1 VIWLLVGGIGLFLL
15 GMVLMT
21 EGLRSAAGD
30 ALRQILSRFVS
41 GPISAL
47 ASGAGL
53 TMLVQSS
60 SAVTVATIGFVSA
73 GLVSFPQAIGVLLG
87 ANLGTTSTGW
97 IVSVLGFKLDVRAVA
112 LPLIGVGALSR
123 LLGAGRTAALG
134 TALSGFGLI
143 FVGID
148 TLKKSMEGL
157 AGRLD
162 VASIAGG
169 GAAHVVVLVGFG
181 IAMTIVLQS
190 SSAAVATTLTAL
202 HGGAIHLGDAAL
214 LVVGQNVGT
223 TVTAAL
229 AGLGATVPAR
239 RTAAAHVLFNLAA
252 AFAALAILPLLL
264 RGALLVAGGDDAMAL
279 AASHTGFNLLGVLLV
294 LPWLRSFAAF
304 VERLVPERGSALS
317 RYLDP
322 SVAAITPVAVEAAR
336 RALAGVA
343 RLTAAAL
350 RLRLAGRKAEAEHQL
365 GQARAALEEV
375 RTFLAAV
382 RSEGESR
389 RLRLRHLSV
398 LHALDHLQRLAKAA
412 SEQVDEPAVAATL
425 AGSGGDLA
433 AALVPVETWTGEAE
447 SAPAPTLLTRS
458 AAIAQARR
466 AERVKI
472 MERTAAG
479 ELDPVTALARNEA
492 LRWFDRLTYHLWRA
506 IHHLG
511 NGVDAAPEVFDD

>member
-1 VIWLLVGGIGLFLL
+1 VTSQLLGGIGLFLL
-15 GMVLMT
+15 GMLLMT

-73 GLVSFPQAIGVLLG
+73 GLVTFPQAIGVLLG
-87 ANLGTTSTGW
+87 ANIGTTSTGW
-97 IVSVLGFKLDVRAVA
+97 IVSVLGFKLDVKAVA
-112 LPLIGVGALSR
+112 LPLIGVGALAR
-123 LLGAGRTAALG
+123 LLGSGRKAAFG

-148 TLKKSMEGL
+148 TLQKAMGAL

-162 VASIAGG
+162 LASIAGG
-169 GAAHVVVLVGFG
+169 GAARIVVLVGAGF
-181 IAMTIVLQS
+181 AMTVVLQS

-202 HGGAIHLGDAAL
+202 HAGALGFEDAAV

-229 AGLGATVPAR
+229 AGLGASVPAR

-252 AFAALAILPLLL
+252 AITALAILPLLL
-264 RGALLVAGGDDAMAL
+264 RAALAVAGGEEEMAL
-279 AASHTGFNLLGVLLV
+279 AAFHTGFNLLGVLLV
-294 LPWLRSFAAF
+294 LPWLQSFAAI
-304 VERLVPERGSALS
+304 VERLVPERRPALS

-322 SVAAITPVAVEAAR
+322 SVATVAPVAIEAAR

-343 RLTAAAL
+343 RATATAL
-350 RLRLAGRKAEAEHQL
+350 RLGLAGRASQAESQL
-365 GQARAALEEV
+365 GPARAALEEV
-375 RTFLAAV
+375 RSFLAAV
-382 RSEGESR
+382 RSAGESP
-389 RLRLRHLSV
+389 RLHARHLSV
-398 LHALDHLQRLAKAA
+398 LHALDHLERLVRAA
-412 SEQVDEPAVAATL
+412 GEQVDAPAVAAILTD
-425 AGSGGDLA
+425 SGRDLA
-433 AALVPVETWTGEAE
+433 AALDLVEAWTGEAE
-447 SAPAPTLLTRS
+447 TAPAPALMAHS
-458 AAIAQARR
+458 AAIAQTRR
-466 AERVKI
+466 AERAKALA
-472 MERTAAG
+472 RTASGA
-479 ELDPVTALARNEA
+479 LDPVTALARNEA
-492 LRWFDRLTYHLWRA
+492 LRWFDRLAYHLWRA

-511 NGVDAAPEVFDD
+511 NGVDAASEVFDE